1 MTALWSCH
9 TGIVTTQT
17 GSHPDRDVVTTAAVV
32 LAAGAGSRFAGEDH
46 KLLTE
51 VRGKPIVRHA
61 VDAARG
67 ADFDEVIVVS
77 GCVDLT
83 EVMPED
89 VTIIHNEHWD
99 HGQATSLRGAVAYA
113 ASRGHKAIV
122 VGLGDQPGVGVQAWR
137 AVSNSEAD
145 LAAADFGEGHRPPVR
160 LSAAMWASIPVSGD
174 EGARS
179 LWRERPEMVES
190 IACDGD
196 AADVDTLEDLRRW
209 T

>member
-1 MTALWSCH
+1 M
-9 TGIVTTQT
+9 IVTIRATTQT
-17 GSHPDRDVVTTAAVV
+17 GSDPDRDVVTTAAVV
-32 LAAGAGSRFAGEDH
+32 LAAGAGSRFFGADH

-67 ADFDEVIVVS
+67 AGFDEVIVVS

-89 VTIIHNEHWD
+89 VTIIHNEHWE
-99 HGQATSLRGAVAYA
+99 HGQSTSLRGAVTYA
-113 ASRGHKAIV
+113 AARGHKAVV
-122 VGLGDQPGVGVQAWR
+122 VGLGDQPGVGSAAWQAVR
-137 AVSNSEAD
+137 GSDAD

-160 LSAAMWASIPVSGD
+160 LAAATWASLPVSGD
-174 EGARS
+174 EGARA
-179 LWRERPEMVES
+179 LWRERPGMVDS
-190 IACDGD
+190 IPCDGD
-196 AADVDTLEDLRRW
+196 STDVDTLEDLRRW

>member
-1 MTALWSCH
+1 M
-9 TGIVTTQT
+9 
-17 GSHPDRDVVTTAAVV
+17 
-32 LAAGAGSRFAGEDH
+32 LAAGAGSRFVGEDH

-61 VDAARG
+61 VDAARAAG
-67 ADFDEVIVVS
+67 FDEVIVVS
-77 GCVDLT
+77 GCVDLID
-83 EVMPED
+83 VMPED

-113 ASRGHKAIV
+113 AGRGHKAIV
-122 VGLGDQPGVGVQAWR
+122 VGLGDQPGVGVRAWEVVR
-137 AVSNSEAD
+137 DSGAD
-145 LAAADFGEGHRPPVR
+145 FAAADFGEGNRPPIR
-160 LSAAMWASIPVSGD
+160 LSAAMWASLPVSGD

-190 IACDGD
+190 IPCDGD
-196 AADVDTLEDLRRW
+196 STDVDTVEDLQKW